1 LTDQKIIVITAPSGS
16 GKTTLVRRL
25 LAATTDVEFSI
36 SACTRKPRGT
46 EVHGVDYYFYEE
58 AEFKKLIDEDA
69 FAEWEMVYA
78 GKYYGTLKTEL
89 QRIWD
94 SGKYPLVDIDV
105 VGALNILNKYHE
117 QCLTIFI
124 QAPSIE
130 ELRKRL
136 VARGTETAESLEE
149 RVKKAEFELGYAHQ
163 FDKIIVNDDL
173 DTASAELI
181 NTVSDFL
188 KK

>member
-1 LTDQKIIVITAPSGS
+1 MITAPSGS
-16 GKTTLVRRL
+16 GKTTVVRRL
-25 LAATTDVEFSI
+25 LATTDELQFSI
-36 SACTRKPRGT
+36 SACTRKPRGS

-58 AEFKKLIDEDA
+58 AEFKRLIDEDA

-78 GKYYGTLKTEL
+78 GKYYGTLRAEL

-136 VARGTETAESLEE
+136 VNRGTETPETLEE

-173 DTASAELI
+173 DTAANELI
-181 NTVSDFL
+181 KTVGNFL